1 MIASLEPAVA
11 VPIAFLPLG
20 IFHKFATV
28 AIGQTRSLN
37 PSVGRTHRDATAMDS
52 LSLRI
57 LVKKDKQMARQDVRQ
72 DTRPGPRRSEDG
84 YQNNAEST
92 QLDIPT
98 HFRDVLHDELLR
110 VRWHP
115 GMNEA
120 AER

>member
-28 AIGQTRSLN
+28 FIRQTRSWKLH
-37 PSVGRTHRDATAMDS
+37 VGRTHGDATAMDS

-57 LVKKDKQMARQDVRQ
+57 LVRTNTQMAGQDVRQ

-84 YQNNAEST
+84 YQVNTVST
-92 QLDIPT
+92 
-98 HFRDVLHDELLR
+98 
-110 VRWHP
+110 VRPPKHTFAMFSMMSFSAS
-115 GMNEA
+115 GGIHV
-120 AER
+120 